1 MKKFQTF
8 HSSYC
13 VSRSYF
19 SEDESQNDLIFQP
32 VLSYLRRLLEVPRAI
47 GGKH

>member
-32 VLSYLRRLLEVPRAI
+32 VLSYLRRHHKISQYFNRF
-47 GGKH
+47 

>member
-32 VLSYLRRLLEVPRAI
+32 VLSYLRRHYKIIQYFNRF
-47 GGKH
+47 